1 MSKPKLNLDKL
12 ASAVG
17 GVLVT
22 ASPRVTEVRMRDTW
36 HTNKSTSELKLPVVF
51 KGTTEEIRS
60 WAKTNGYREVADR
73 DSLFGVY
80 YTDKHEQA
88 YTLT

>member
-1 MSKPKLNLDKL
+1 MAKHKLDLDKL
-12 ASAVG
+12 ATVVG

-22 ASPRVTEVRMRDTW
+22 ASPRITEVRMRDNY
-36 HTNKSTSELKLPVVF
+36 HTVKSTSELKLPVVF
-51 KGTTEEIRS
+51 KGTTEDIRA
-60 WAKTNGYREVADR
+60 WAKTNNYREVADR

-80 YTDKHEQA
+80 YVDKHDQT